1 MNLENIFIKKLEN
14 KTEYYY
20 NGKLHRED
28 GPAVEYVNGTK
39 LWYQNGQYHRLDG
52 PACEFTNGDKF
63 WYQNNK
69 RHRLDGPAIEFISGV
84 KYWYQNG
91 QCHRLDGPAYEHENG
106 TKRWYIE
113 GKEYTEKEYN
123 KKIGKKMNKENI
135 VTTLQDRIEKAT
147 YRSAGR
153 NITKGIA
160 KGIIVMLKDKGTD
173 ESTLS
178 IISAFFETE
187 FGESLIGM
195 LLGIA
200 IPQIPMINEDER
212 ALILAEEFQ
221 VESTSRVMDT
231 IISEVAVYIMP
242 VISGVIEKIPSKK
255 IRILKEDNKIEE
267 NDEKE
272 EEEIVIKNDK
282 ISTHECKI

>member
-1 MNLENIFIKKLEN
+1 MKLKNKELFKYEIRKLEN

-20 NGKLHRED
+20 KGKLHRED
-28 GPAVEYVNGTK
+28 GPAVEYADGTK
-39 LWYQNGQYHRLDG
+39 FWYQNGQLHRDDG
-52 PACEFTNGDKF
+52 PAFEYVNGTKYWF
-63 WYQNNK
+63 QNGEL
-69 RHRLDGPAIEFISGV
+69 HRADGPAIENANRD
-84 KYWYQNG
+84 K
-91 QCHRLDGPAYEHENG
+91 L
-106 TKRWYIE
+106 WYIE
-113 GKEYTEKEYN
+113 GKKYTEKEYN
-123 KKIGKKMNKENI
+123 KKIGKKTNKENI
-135 VTTLQDRIEKAT
+135 MTTLQDRIEKAT

-160 KGIIVMLKDKGTD
+160 KGIIAMLKDKGTN
-173 ESTLS
+173 EGTLT

-195 LLGIA
+195 LLGIT

-221 VESTSRVMDT
+221 VESTSRVMDV

-255 IRILKEDNKIEE
+255 VRVLKEDNEIE
-267 NDEKE
+267 DKE
-272 EEEIVIKNDK
+272 EKNIVTKNNNDYVQ
-282 ISTHECKI
+282 IITSPR

>member
-1 MNLENIFIKKLEN
+1 
-14 KTEYYY
+14 
-20 NGKLHRED
+20 
-28 GPAVEYVNGTK
+28 
-39 LWYQNGQYHRLDG
+39 
-52 PACEFTNGDKF
+52 
-63 WYQNNK
+63 
-69 RHRLDGPAIEFISGV
+69 
-84 KYWYQNG
+84 
-91 QCHRLDGPAYEHENG
+91 
-106 TKRWYIE
+106 
-113 GKEYTEKEYN
+113 
-123 KKIGKKMNKENI
+123 MNKENI
-135 VTTLQDRIEKAT
+135 VTTLQDRIEKAA

-153 NITKGIA
+153 NITKGIT
-160 KGIIVMLKDKGTD
+160 KGIIAMLKDKGTD

-221 VESTSRVMDT
+221 VESTSRVMDV

-255 IRILKEDNKIEE
+255 TRVLKEDNKIEE
-267 NDEKE
+267 E
-272 EEEIVIKNDK
+272 EEEEKVIKNDK
-282 ISTHECKI
+282 ISV